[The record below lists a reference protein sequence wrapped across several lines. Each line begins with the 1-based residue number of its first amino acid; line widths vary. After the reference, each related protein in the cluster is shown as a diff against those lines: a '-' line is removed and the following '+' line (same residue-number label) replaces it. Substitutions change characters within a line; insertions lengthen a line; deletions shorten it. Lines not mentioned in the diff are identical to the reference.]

1 MLDLNDPRWGELLS
15 GYRLP
20 YDPRSA
26 LASLESDSVNAWR
39 ELWDELH
46 HQGDVDTAA
55 YAAVPHIVQNYREH
69 RRPDWNSYALV
80 GVIALAEGGQNPRI
94 PDWLEEDFRYAI
106 SELAEI
112 GAREVLVAT
121 DSVLIQSALGIIALA
136 KGLKYTAK
144 LLLVYDE
151 DEIADMVPE

>member
-20 YDPRSA
+20 YDPRNA
-26 LASLESDSVNAWR
+26 LAALESDSDNAWR

-55 YAAVPHIVQNYREH
+55 YAAVPHIVHNYRKL
-69 RRPDWNSYALV
+69 RRPDWNAYALV

-94 PDWLEEDFRYAI
+94 PGWLEEDFRSAI
-106 SELAEI
+106 SDFAEV
-112 GAREVLVAT
+112 GAREVLVA
-121 DSVLIQSALGIIALA
+121 DDPVLIQSALGIIALA
-136 KGLKYTAK
+136 KGLRHTGK

-151 DEIADMVPE
+151 DEIGDMVPE